1 MAEEEKKKEMLK
13 DLKTAQLMYWDRQY
27 GNRTYFLQK
36 ENGDEVY
43 LRDIIADFTFLLV
56 GKIKNQI
63 NEKDT
68 YEESRE
74 EKDII
79 STLNALINAYKTGL
93 F

>member
-1 MAEEEKKKEMLK
+1 MAEEEKKKEILK
-13 DLKTAQLMYWDRQY
+13 DLKTAHLMYWDRQY

-56 GKIKNQI
+56 GKIKAQI

>member
-1 MAEEEKKKEMLK
+1 MKNKKGKKKILDDLK
-13 DLKTAQLMYWDRQY
+13 DGKLMFWDRQY

-43 LRDIIADFTFLLV
+43 LRDIIADFTFLLIE
-56 GKIKNQI
+56 KIATQI

-68 YEESRE
+68 YEEGRE

>member
-13 DLKTAQLMYWDRQY
+13 DLKTARLMYWDRQY

-56 GKIKNQI
+56 GKIKTQI

-79 STLNALINAYKTGL
+79 STLNALINVYKTGL

>member
-1 MAEEEKKKEMLK
+1 MKNKKGKKKILDDLK
-13 DLKTAQLMYWDRQY
+13 DGKLMFWDRQY
-27 GNRTYFLQK
+27 GNRTYFLKK

-43 LRDIIADFTFLLV
+43 LRDIIADFTFLLA
-56 GKIKNQI
+56 GKIETQI